1 MARQQLSTISGFAE
15 QSHASG
21 SAPSPADATTLDRTT
36 VMLHPYGNAE
46 QHGQVR
52 CGQRL
57 ARSGVIRGMVAPA
70 ESTLSTR
77 EGELSHEVK
86 EAWMRSRDARGAS
99 YRALPNINL
108 LTIDFTLQN
117 NQRLRRRARGR
128 DALLTPVT
136 D

>member
-1 MARQQLSTISGFAE
+1 MPK

-21 SAPSPADATTLDRTT
+21 SAPSPADATTLDRIT

-46 QHGQVR
+46 QHGKVR
-52 CGQRL
+52 CGHRFG
-57 ARSGVIRGMVAPA
+57 AFRVIRGMVAPA
-70 ESTLSTR
+70 ESMLSTR
-77 EGELSHEVK
+77 EGELSHEVE

-99 YRALPNINL
+99 YIALPDINV
-108 LTIDFTLQN
+108 LTIHFTLQN